1 MKKIGLY
8 CFYFLSL
15 IKYFFALVLSVFCKN
30 NKEYKDLWIVSERG
44 QDARGLSSISWT
56 QKCENQ
62 PDKIKLSYSIG
73 DKKLMAE

>member
-1 MKKIGLY
+1 MSVKTITTDDLRRMNGKEGL
-8 CFYFLSL
+8 
-15 IKYFFALVLSVFCKN
+15 I
-30 NKEYKDLWIVSERG
+30 
-44 QDARGLSSISWT
+44 GLSSISWT